1 LILWSFSACS
11 DWPDLCTS
19 KVETIEPA
27 EGERMT
33 PTPRKKIV
41 IAHSVRPDAPQ
52 HEVQTNKALARWLAQ
67 ILGCKFGG
75 SFEADKHRGR
85 DLYLLPTQTIVGA
98 AHAEELG
105 ISGPDDLWGG
115 FVEHDFICTKAIS
128 HGLRSHLAHA
138 PPGWSPLFSER
149 VRNVVLDGLSVFALE
164 DARPAAEHL
173 LYAGPIR
180 IKPIHACAGRGQ
192 EVIKSLDAFD
202 EILARPDAEKLFSE
216 GVVLEQDLSKVVTH
230 SVGQSFIGGKVLSY
244 CGEQYLTKD
253 GQGEE
258 VYGGSNLLV
267 VQGGYEALLALDLP
281 EDVRLAIE
289 QAQVFDSAAD
299 EAYPRFFAS
308 RRNYDIAQGLDSS
321 GNPRSGVLEQSWRMG
336 GASSAEVA
344 ALQSFVNDPGMRAI
358 RVSSVETYIDQALPA
373 DAIEVYRGPA
383 ENSEFLLKYVT
394 VESYDG

>member
-1 LILWSFSACS
+1 
-11 DWPDLCTS
+11 
-19 KVETIEPA
+19 
-27 EGERMT
+27 MT
-33 PTPRKKIV
+33 PTPSNKIV
-41 IAHSVRPDAPQ
+41 VAHSVRAEAPQ
-52 HEVQTNKALARWLAQ
+52 HEVETNKALARWLAQ

-75 SFEADKHRGR
+75 SYDPAKHSGR
-85 DLYLLPTQTIVGA
+85 DVYLLPTQTIVGA
-98 AHAEELG
+98 AHAQALG
-105 ISGPDDLWGG
+105 INGSDDLWGG
-115 FVEHDFICTKAIS
+115 YVEYDFICTKAIS

-138 PPGWSPLFSER
+138 PQGWSPLFSER

-180 IKPIHACAGRGQ
+180 LKPVHACAGRGQ

-202 EILARPDAEKLFSE
+202 EILARPEAQNLFKD
-216 GVVLEQDLSKVVTH
+216 GVVLEQDLSNVVTH

-244 CGEQYLTKD
+244 CGDQYLTED
-253 GQGEE
+253 GVGEE

-267 VQGGYEALLALDLP
+267 VQGGYDQLLALDLP
-281 EDVRLAIE
+281 DDVRLAIE
-289 QAQVFDSAAD
+289 QAQVFDSAAN

-308 RRNYDIAQGLDSS
+308 RRNYDIAQGLDAS

-344 ALQSFVNDPGMRAI
+344 ALQSFVNDPQMRAI
-358 RVSSVETYIDQALPA
+358 RVSSVETYTDPALPA

-383 ENSEFLLKYVT
+383 ENSAFLLKYVT
-394 VESYDG
+394 VQSYDG